1 MPFDPSL
8 TQANQELVRLLQL
21 SSEAALEEAGEDAQ
35 QMLAIVSSLEAS
47 SRELRLRLWPDLRVV
62 SRNLPVTD
70 LFIGELRPREKREHT

>member
-21 SSEAALEEAGEDAQ
+21 SSEAALDEAGEDA
-35 QMLAIVSSLEAS
+35 MRMFEIVNSLEANS
-47 SRELRLRLWPDLRVV
+47 QELRLRLWPGLKVV

-70 LFIGELRPREKREHT
+70 LFIGELRPRGKRT